1 MKFVR
6 IIKNFLF
13 KEVNINKDIEKM
25 MKYEKLL
32 SKYKKNNFIKRIII
46 FLLYYHHD
54 KIFLKYSCDIT
65 PSCKLGNV
73 IFRHPLGIVIGGG
86 AIINDGVIIHQNVT
100 FGALKFDKTE
110 RRGIP
115 CK

>member
-32 SKYKKNNFIKRIII
+32 NKYKK
-46 FLLYYHHD
+46 
-54 KIFLKYSCDIT
+54 
-65 PSCKLGNV
+65 
-73 IFRHPLGIVIGGG
+73 
-86 AIINDGVIIHQNVT
+86 
-100 FGALKFDKTE
+100 
-110 RRGIP
+110 
-115 CK
+115 